1 MYEII
6 DGYPLYIYCCNMTFQ
21 FMLFP
26 LLCVFY
32 NTIVFNT
39 SFVSLMLKD
48 FLIVSNNVLMNCHH
62 GLSIVLTV
70 LFCNS
75 QSTAIIIAVGEFGS
89 GAYNSY
95 TLAKHY
101 DYSPEYV
108 YWFYAITMTLSNI
121 YCLFGIYNTPV
132 YKVYKIPAY
141 GLIVV
146 RQYFLHSIH
155 L

>member
-1 MYEII
+1 MDEII

-21 FMLFP
+21 FALFP

-32 NTIVFNT
+32 NNTVFNT

-48 FLIVSNNVLMNCHH
+48 YLVVSNNVLINCHH
-62 GLSIVLTV
+62 GLSILLTI
-70 LFCNS
+70 LFCNT
-75 QSTAIIIAVGEFGS
+75 QRLAIVVSVAEFGS

-95 TLAKHY
+95 ILANHY
-101 DYSPEYV
+101 DYNPEYV

-121 YCLFGIYNTPV
+121 YCFLGVYNTPI

-141 GLIVV
+141 GLLVV
-146 RQYFLHSIH
+146 RQYFLHSIS
-155 L
+155 

>member
-1 MYEII
+1 MDEII

-21 FMLFP
+21 FALFP

-32 NTIVFNT
+32 NNTVFNT

-48 FLIVSNNVLMNCHH
+48 FLVVSNNVLMNCHH
-62 GLSIVLTV
+62 GLSILLTL

-75 QSTAIIIAVGEFGS
+75 QSVAFIITVGEFGS

-95 TLAKHY
+95 LLSKHY
-101 DYSPEYV
+101 DYNPEYV

-121 YCLFGIYNTPV
+121 YCFLGVYNTPI
-132 YKVYKIPAY
+132 YKYYKIPAY
-141 GLIVV
+141 GLIAV
-146 RQYFLHSIH
+146 RQYFLYSIS
-155 L
+155 